1 MSLQLETRRITQSVT
16 RSRTKTE
23 REMARDEGTAH
34 PSSGGPQEMLQRG
47 WTVPPNRSAPLGLK
61 VKVAEERGA
70 LSQGKEQPG
79 VLRSQT
85 S

>member
-1 MSLQLETRRITQSVT
+1 
-16 RSRTKTE
+16 
-23 REMARDEGTAH
+23 MARDEGTAH

-70 LSQGKEQPG
+70 LSQA
-79 VLRSQT
+79 RSSQEC
-85 S
+85 

>member
-1 MSLQLETRRITQSVT
+1 M
-16 RSRTKTE
+16 E
-23 REMARDEGTAH
+23 REMARDEGTTH
-34 PSSGGPQEMLQRG
+34 SSSGGTQEMLQRG
-47 WTVPPNRSAPLGLK
+47 WTMPPNHSAPLRLK
-61 VKVAEERGA
+61 VKVAEEWGA